1 MLLSLRYLLSS
12 TGKNKCGQP
21 PVPKRYG
28 RLFLCLHY
36 VTDTGKHGLLYIYS
50 LKTAFD
56 SLRILKINIKWVDFF
71 GEKRYNNKLVGKE
84 V

>member
-21 PVPKRYG
+21 PVPNRYG
-28 RLFLCLHY
+28 RLFCVPALCNRY
-36 VTDTGKHGLLYIYS
+36 GKTWAVIYLQ
-50 LKTAFD
+50 LKNR
-56 SLRILKINIKWVDFF
+56 LRILKINIKRVDFF